1 MWEEETKLYPVGIF
15 GVDIVFDCDMTL
27 LPEIIGRNLHQVGNF
42 GLVKQL
48 LH

>member
-1 MWEEETKLYPVGIF
+1 VLEGKPESYLVGIF

-27 LPEIIGRNLHQVGNF
+27 LPEIVGRNLHQVGNF